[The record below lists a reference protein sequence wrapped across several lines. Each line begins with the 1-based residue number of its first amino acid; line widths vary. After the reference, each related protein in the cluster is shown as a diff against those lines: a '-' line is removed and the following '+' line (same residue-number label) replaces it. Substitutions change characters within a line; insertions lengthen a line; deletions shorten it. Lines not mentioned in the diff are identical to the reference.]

1 MYGPKGPR
9 RFLSPYAKKK
19 SVIEYN
25 KTIYYQEKTNMHLFF
40 LLLKDNLLLSLD
52 SIKNCN

>member
-1 MYGPKGPR
+1 MGLRDLEDSCPR
-9 RFLSPYAKKK
+9 MLKKK

-25 KTIYYQEKTNMHLFF
+25 KTIYYQEKTNMHLSF